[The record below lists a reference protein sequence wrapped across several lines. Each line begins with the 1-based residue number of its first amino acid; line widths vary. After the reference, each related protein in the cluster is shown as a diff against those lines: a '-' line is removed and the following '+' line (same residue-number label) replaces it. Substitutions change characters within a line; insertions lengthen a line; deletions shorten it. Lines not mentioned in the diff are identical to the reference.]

1 MRGVGRI
8 APADDHD
15 GVHLPGKL
23 RGGLLALARGRAH
36 RVLDLRGNA
45 LGADALEHVVERIA
59 GLRGLHDHA
68 HVLGQVDRQVGG
80 RFRHVH
86 LRTGLVGVSNQAL
99 HLGMALLAHHHHVAA
114 FLGKR
119 GGGLLRTRDMRA
131 RGIDHGKPARLHRA
145 AHCRGDAMAAD
156 DDGAVR
162 CLLRFLDGQH
172 AARLKVRHHLGIMDE
187 RPQRERAAITLA
199 GLQGQVKGSLHA
211 VACACVLAADDFHV
225 RSFHI
230 GIG

>member
-23 RGGLLALARGRAH
+23 RGSLLALARGRAH
-36 RVLDLRGNA
+36 RVLDLSGDA
-45 LGADALEHVVERIA
+45 LGANALEHVVERIA

-68 HVLGQVDRQVGG
+68 HVLGQVARQVGG

-86 LRTGLVGVSNQAL
+86 LRTGLVGVSHQAL
-99 HLGMALLAHHHHVAA
+99 HLGMALLAHHYHVAA
-114 FLGKR
+114 FPGKR
-119 GGGLLRTRDMRA
+119 GSSLLRTRDMRA

-156 DDGAVR
+156 NDGAVR

-172 AARLKVRHHLGIMDE
+172 TARLKVRHHLGIMDE

-199 GLQGQVKGSLHA
+199 CLQGQVKGSLHA